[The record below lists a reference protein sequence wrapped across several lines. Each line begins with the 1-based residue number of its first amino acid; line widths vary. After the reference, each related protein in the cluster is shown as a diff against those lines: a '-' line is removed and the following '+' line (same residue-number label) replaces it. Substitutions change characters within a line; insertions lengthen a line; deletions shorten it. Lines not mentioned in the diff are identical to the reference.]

1 MEVAGEGGDGGGVV
15 GAADADGVAPT
26 ATISDPNW
34 TLVEETTAGFPFSY
48 NAAVP
53 IAAGGGLTSM
63 IEVGVYQFTQMTQPL
78 NLTAS
83 IPGAA
88 GGETDTS
95 NNSTTTTLQ
104 PTYVPTPDLII
115 AATSPSTTFTQ
126 GSSVVVTY
134 TVTNQGDRATY
145 GVNGPITVYTQLPPD
160 CTVDTSALPSGWTVT
175 TPPITKLFS
184 RRPTNLRPLARLTS
198 C

>member
-15 GAADADGVAPT
+15 GAADADGVEPT

-34 TLVEETTAGFPFSY
+34 TLVEETTAGFLFSY

-104 PTYVPTPDLII
+104 PTYVPTTTNELAAFSSIDLVLTYTIVGNPEGLGFF
-115 AATSPSTTFTQ
+115 AEVATQ
-126 GSSVVVTY
+126 GDLRDDNNY
-134 TVTNQGDRATY
+134 
-145 GVNGPITVYTQLPPD
+145 
-160 CTVDTSALPSGWTVT
+160 SGW
-175 TPPITKLFS
+175 L
-184 RRPTNLRPLARLTS
+184 NLTRA
-198 C
+198 